1 VLAVAP
7 PRVAKKQLRSIWDP
21 LHPRGINWAFLQDI
35 QNGQHYDDSENEYSD
50 IVTTVPFLIRLYS
63 ISTYCNPYLNQSP
76 MLSLIPRDQLE
87 FLPEVYEVLQE
98 IKRNQDRRLPKPAP
112 GKRNVTE
119 LDDRP
124 QTSDLDDTISSS
136 SAVHAKKLKK

>member
-1 VLAVAP
+1 
-7 PRVAKKQLRSIWDP
+7 
-21 LHPRGINWAFLQDI
+21 
-35 QNGQHYDDSENEYSD
+35 
-50 IVTTVPFLIRLYS
+50 
-63 ISTYCNPYLNQSP
+63 

-124 QTSDLDDTISSS
+124 QTFDLDDTISSS